1 MKVENKHNICYNKKD
16 LYYNKWNGQTLVTPN
31 NVRRNTMKVVLY
43 VFISVLTVSY
53 FIVSALCIRKRNK
66 PTRAKAIAPVVISL
80 ALSIIWFVMIF
91 LSDNFIIPAIFMHF
105 FMISFFIN
113 YIELKDDDFM
123 QKKITKDTA
132 MKEQDLKNGKTIIQN
147 DQTIGTKS

>member
-31 NVRRNTMKVVLY
+31 NVRRNTMKIVLY
-43 VFISVLTVSY
+43 VFISVLTVCY
-53 FIVSALCIRKRNK
+53 FIALVLCILKRNK

-105 FMISFFIN
+105 FMVSFFYN
-113 YIELKDDDFM
+113 YVELKDEDFM
-123 QKKITKDTA
+123 QKKVAKDTGL
-132 MKEQDLKNGKTIIQN
+132 KEQDLQNKKTIIQN
-147 DQTIGTKS
+147 DQTMGTKS

>member
-1 MKVENKHNICYNKKD
+1 MNVENKHNICYNKKD

-43 VFISVLTVSY
+43 VFISVLTVCY
-53 FIVSALCIRKRNK
+53 FIALALGIRKQNK

-80 ALSIIWFVMIF
+80 ALSIIWFIMIF

-105 FMISFFIN
+105 FTISFFFN

-123 QKKITKDTA
+123 QKKVTKDTVV
-132 MKEQDLKNGKTIIQN
+132 KDLQNKKTTIGN